1 MSKTA
6 EESGV
11 MFKDYA
17 EDRKKKA
24 HLSFRYQSR
33 ARQALWALKKYG
45 VGGTPRILDLGSA
58 DGLTMALLHQMAGA
72 EKSVGIEYTQEL
84 VDLATGLPDGCEIRQ
99 GDVTQ
104 LPGDYKKGEFHLVT
118 ALALLEHIG
127 EPSKVF
133 SEAKETLLP
142 GGLFVASCPNPF
154 WDKLSGSVGLH
165 KEEYHFT
172 DFRWPLFRQLAIEA
186 GMEAVRFKPFMS
198 VPYAFLPYLKIPVSA
213 AVADVIDA
221 AVLTLRVFNF
231 TFVNQLFIARKP
243 LS

>member
-1 MSKTA
+1 MSSNSDD
-6 EESGV
+6 SGV

-24 HLSFRYQSR
+24 YLSFRYKTR
-33 ARQALWALKKYG
+33 ARQAYWALKKYG
-45 VGGTPRILDLGSA
+45 LDGIPKILDLGSA

-84 VDLATGLPDGCEIRQ
+84 VDMATGLPDGCEIRQ

-104 LPGDYKKGEFHLVT
+104 LPEDCKKGDFHLVT

-127 EPSKVF
+127 DPAKVF
-133 SEAKETLLP
+133 AQANKALLP

-172 DFRWPLFRQLAIEA
+172 DFRWPLFKQFAIGE

-213 AVADVIDA
+213 AIADVIDTA
-221 AVLTLRVFNF
+221 ILTFRIFNF
-231 TFVNQLFIARKP
+231 TFVNQLFVARKP
-243 LS
+243 LV